1 MMQVVLNHP
10 RRCRRGSGFAYVEV
24 LVAVVLLAVLLAPAL
39 DALTNGVLGSGI
51 DLSARHMALR
61 NKMEAVLSKPFS
73 ELYGGTGG
81 ACSSATTAVSNFS
94 DPAGSTDRRIVVRYR
109 FRYQSNACTTN
120 DSGVLMVKVY
130 YESDGNAAA
139 SALHTLT
146 SKWW

>member
-1 MMQVVLNHP
+1 
-10 RRCRRGSGFAYVEV
+10 

-109 FRYQSNACTTN
+109 FRYQSNDCTTN